1 MKIYCISEDQI
12 WRADGASPK
21 PLECRRIKDY
31 LGAVNEM
38 KKRDEWK
45 TTGKGAQFMNVEEK
59 YYDTESRFLRS
70 LGTDGERLIY
80 TTYIDGVGGVYLKD
94 PGSGDE
100 TYITAN
106 MNADPGRISVNGGK
120 YCIDAGEG
128 AYERHI
134 AMLDPNNG
142 GVDQITEGFTS
153 ESCPFISR
161 SDPTKIYYA
170 AIGYAQNN
178 AGFVQEKSPS
188 AVCVYDSQTGSLEDV
203 VSSPEYDYI
212 KPADNE
218 NGDLYYIRRKYE
230 PMRRNSNIGKDIL
243 MFPVRIIKAIGGFLS
258 IFSMVYGGEPLRT
271 GGGNP
276 AKSKLKG
283 DRELFVEGNLINAK
297 RISEA
302 QANGDEA
309 VIPSEWVLLK
319 RTPDG
324 SETVVA
330 KSVMDYNLLPDGTVI
345 YSDGSSV
352 RRLNADGTTE
362 KICKLKLANC
372 ITVIDD

>member
-1 MKIYCISEDQI
+1 MKIYCISEDKI
-12 WRADGASPK
+12 YRADGTAPVAV
-21 PLECRRIKDY
+21 ECGRIKDY
-31 LGAVNEM
+31 LSAVNGM

-59 YYDTESRFLRS
+59 YYDTESHFLRS
-70 LGTDGERLIY
+70 LAADGERLIY
-80 TTYIDGVGGVYLKD
+80 TTYIDGVGGIYLKD
-94 PGSGDE
+94 PETGDE
-100 TYITAN
+100 TYIAAN
-106 MNADPGRISVNGGK
+106 LQADPGRISVRNGK

-134 AMLDPNNG
+134 AMLDPHNG

-161 SDPTKIYYA
+161 KDPTKIYYA

-178 AGFVQEKSPS
+178 AGYVQEKSAS
-188 AVCVYDSQTGSLEDV
+188 SICVYDSSDGSLTDV
-203 VSSPEYDYI
+203 VSDPGHDYM
-212 KPADNE
+212 KPADTAD
-218 NGDLYYIRRKYE
+218 GTLYYIRRKYE
-230 PMRRNSNIGKDIL
+230 PMRRKSNIGRDIL

-276 AKSKLKG
+276 ARSRMK
-283 DRELFVEGNLINAK
+283 DERELFVEGNLINAK
-297 RISEA
+297 KISEA

-309 VIPSEWVLLK
+309 LIPSEWVLIK
-319 RTPDG
+319 RAPDG
-324 SETVVA
+324 TETVIA
-330 KSVMDYNLLPDGTVI
+330 KSVMDYTLLDDGTVI

-352 RRLNADGTTE
+352 RKLGPDGKSE
-362 KICKLKLANC
+362 KICKMKLANC
-372 ITVIDD
+372 ITVIE